1 MLGMH
6 LLAPTRWAVVIAA
19 ALAAC
24 SDNRPPTEPPTV
36 PLPGEPNYTTPEGFS
51 RRHCVAGSMAGQAT
65 PGIFHGRYD
74 ADQFSNQLTMRID
87 AAQGG
92 ALAVQQNGHSVVSV
106 SATDDYFFTLR
117 DNGQYQTAMFFC
129 RVDAQGTWHGQL
141 AFIFSSED
149 GEGNVSMSALLGEV
163 FATRVEPLDEAPAQG
178 LTLLGE
184 FRPEAWSDIS
194 VNVRVRDGIAY
205 MANYHGGLDIVDV
218 GNPAAPIQLGHLD
231 VRTAGEIY
239 NDVKVTTGPG
249 NQVYAI
255 MAGSGSGA
263 VVINVSDP
271 ANPSEVT
278 TMGEPTQLG
287 DSVEVHTL
295 FIDASKAYLANTRRG
310 VEIYDIADPTAP
322 VKLGE
327 LRINS
332 ASHYLH
338 DLYVSG
344 DRAYL
349 NYWNSGMVIVD
360 VSDPTAPTRVD
371 AFTGYGENTN
381 HSCWV
386 TTIGDR
392 DVAITG
398 DEQYGA
404 HAYLVDVT
412 ENTPGFLSIISEW
425 QTRPEVSIHNIMAF
439 GPLVF
444 ISHYQDGIRVLD
456 ISVPET
462 PALVAWYNTWPGYPA
477 AEGAS
482 FFEGAVGIDYDPIG
496 QLVYV
501 ADATRGLIIL
511 SFDVA
516 P

>member
-1 MLGMH
+1 MLAM
-6 LLAPTRWAVVIAA
+6 LA
-19 ALAAC
+19 AAC
-24 SDNRPPTEPPTV
+24 SDNRAPVEPETV
-36 PLPGEPNYTTPEGFS
+36 PLPGEPNYTTPAGFS
-51 RRHCVAGSMAGQAT
+51 RRNCVAGSMAGQAT
-65 PGIFHGRYD
+65 PGIFHGRYE
-74 ADQFSNQLTMRID
+74 ADQFSAQVTMRID
-87 AAQGG
+87 AADGG
-92 ALAVQQNGHSVVSV
+92 ALAVQQNGRTVGTVN
-106 SATDDYFFTLR
+106 ATDDYFFTLR

-129 RVDAQGTWHGQL
+129 RVDGAGTWHGQL

-149 GEGNVSMSALLGEV
+149 GDGNVSMSALLGEV
-163 FATRVEPLDEAPAQG
+163 FATRVEPLAEAPAQG
-178 LTLLGE
+178 LSLLGE

-205 MANYHGGLDIVDV
+205 MANYSGGLDIVDV
-218 GNPAAPIQLGHLD
+218 GNPAAPFQLGHID
-231 VRTAGEIY
+231 VSSPGEIY
-239 NDVKVTTGPG
+239 NDVKLTTGAG
-249 NQVYAI
+249 NAVYAI
-255 MAGSGSGA
+255 MAGSSSGA
-263 VVINVSDP
+263 VVIDVTDP
-271 ANPSEVT
+271 AGPSEVAA
-278 TMGEPTQLG
+278 MGEPAQLG

-295 FIDASKAYLANTRRG
+295 FIDDGKAYLANTSRG

-349 NYWNSGMVIVD
+349 NYWNAGMVIVD
-360 VSDPTAPTRVD
+360 VSNPAAPTRVD
-371 AFTGYGENTN
+371 AFTGYGETTN

-392 DVAITG
+392 DIAITG

-439 GPLVF
+439 GALVF

-456 ISVPET
+456 ISTPET
-462 PALVAWYNTWPGYPA
+462 PELVAWYNTWPGYPA

-501 ADATRGLIIL
+501 ADVARGLIIL
-511 SFDVA
+511 SYDAA